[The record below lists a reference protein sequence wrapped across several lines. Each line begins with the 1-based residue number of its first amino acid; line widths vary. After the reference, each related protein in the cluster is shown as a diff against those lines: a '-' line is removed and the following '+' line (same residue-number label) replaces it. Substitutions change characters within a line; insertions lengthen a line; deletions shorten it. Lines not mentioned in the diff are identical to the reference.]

1 MVKAG
6 KIANERFHV
15 RIMDARYMK
24 APKSEVPLSG
34 GLGAPMETPSG
45 NGAKYW
51 STTFS
56 QILDVDHD
64 PKLLHQ
70 KLGIE
75 DYYDPKKDYVLVI
88 VDTQKAAP
96 MTGLYSIVP
105 TFEKL
110 GRFASKELPGEFPE
124 SVVKQVMTP
133 EFQVKY
139 EKHYK
144 AADSAGYFE
153 GKGNWSVERFDKY
166 LKKSGLK
173 NTERKL
179 LKKRFEMQDLLGSN
193 EDFEGTGLTKNTIPG
208 SPNQS
213 GAVETFNFERK
224 GMENAITLQK
234 LKDNGAIDIIEDLQE
249 IKAE

>member
-75 DYYDPKKDYVLVI
+75 GYYDPKKDYVLVI

-96 MTGLYSIVP
+96 MTGLHSIVP

-110 GRFASKELPGEFPE
+110 GRFATRELSGEFPK

-133 EFQVKY
+133 EFQRFY
-139 EKHYK
+139 SGHYK
-144 AADSAGYFE
+144 AAEQRGFIE
-153 GKGNWSVERFDKY
+153 GAWDAEGWNHYIERV
-166 LKKSGLK
+166 GLDAYRARLM
-173 NTERKL
+173 E
-179 LKKRFEMQDLLGSN
+179 KRFEMHKKIGNN

-234 LKDNGAIDIIEDLQE
+234 LKDNDAINIIEDLQE
-249 IKAE
+249 IKAQ